1 MATLCEKCFHGD
13 LCLNRC
19 IMGEKD
25 EKTLICCENFIP
37 TADVVP
43 KSEVERLEKEIK
55 EIIAYVKQF
64 EGYAPYCAE
73 ELKKKY
79 TKENKNGNYT

>member
-1 MATLCEKCFHGD
+1 MAEYIDREKIFPNGVFYVNAENPD
-13 LCLNRC
+13 TSLN
-19 IMGEKD
+19 E
-25 EKTLICCENFIP
+25 LINRICNLP

-73 ELKKKY
+73 ELEKKY
-79 TKENKNGNYT
+79 TEQKNG